1 MADRLSRR
9 DFLSSAVSFALAGA
23 LAGRALGAQARK
35 PNIVF
40 IMADDL
46 GYGHLGCYGQKHIK
60 TPHIDRMAKE
70 GVRFTQCYAGSA
82 VCAPSRSVLMTG
94 LHAGHTPIRANGGG
108 QALLPEDVTVAEVL
122 KAAGYATGTFGK
134 WGLGDW
140 GTTGVPS
147 KQGFDEYFGYL
158 HQVHAHRYYVDY
170 LWKNDERYPLAG
182 NAGGKRGQ
190 YSHDVIMEEAL
201 SFVRRNRERPFF
213 LYLTLTIP
221 HVELIVPEAS
231 MKEYLGKFE
240 ETPFD
245 EPREGYADP
254 THPKATLAA
263 MISHMDRG
271 VGELMALLKEL
282 GIDEDT
288 LVFFTSDNGA
298 QGGYG
303 SHPEFF
309 EATGGLRGV
318 KTQLYEGG
326 IRVPMIARWP
336 GKIAAGG
343 VSELPWQH
351 CDVMATLAEVAG
363 AEAPKETDG
372 ISVVPALLGERDQRR
387 HEYLYWEL
395 QNGPRAPFQQAV
407 RLGDWKGYRKRGGAA
422 LELYDLKNDVG
433 ESKDVAS
440 RNPEVVAKIERIM
453 KAARTEPRAQVEP
466 ALPPGK
472 KFQ

>member
-1 MADRLSRR
+1 MPEIRSRR
-9 DFLSSAVSFALAGA
+9 DFLTGAVSFALAGA
-23 LAGRALGAQARK
+23 LAKCAVGAEGRK
-35 PNIVF
+35 PNVIF

-46 GYGHLGCYGQKHIK
+46 GYGHLGCYGQKHIR
-60 TPHIDRMAKE
+60 TPHIDRLAAE
-70 GVRFTQCYAGSA
+70 GMRFTQCYAGSA

-122 KAAGYATGTFGK
+122 KKAGYATGMFGK

-158 HQVHAHRYYVDY
+158 HQVHAHRYYVEY
-170 LWKNDERYPLAG
+170 LWKNDERYPLPG
-182 NAGGKRGQ
+182 NADGKQGQ
-190 YSHDVIMEEAL
+190 YTHDVIMEEAL
-201 SFVRRNRERPFF
+201 DFVRRHRERPFF
-213 LYLTLTIP
+213 LHLTPTIP
-221 HVELIVPEAS
+221 HVELIVPEVS
-231 MKEYLGKFE
+231 RKEYLGKFE

-254 THPKATLAA
+254 THPKATLAG
-263 MISHMDRG
+263 MISHMDRSIG
-271 VGELMALLKEL
+271 WLMELLKEL
-282 GIDEDT
+282 KLDEDT

-309 EATGGLRGV
+309 NATGGLRGV

-336 GKIAAGG
+336 GKIAPGSASAH
-343 VSELPWQH
+343 VWAH
-351 CDVMATLAEVAG
+351 HDVMATLAEVAG
-363 AEAPKETDG
+363 LEPPNGTDG
-372 ISVVPALLGERDQRR
+372 ISVLPTLTGRDAQQK

-407 RLGDWKGYRKRGGAA
+407 RLGDWKGYRKRAGAP
-422 LELYDLKNDVG
+422 LELYDLKTDPA
-433 ESKDVAS
+433 ESKDVV
-440 RNPEVVAKIERIM
+440 REHPQVAQRLERIL
-453 KAARTEPRAQVEP
+453 KEARTEPRPQVEP
-466 ALPPGK
+466 VLPPGK
-472 KFQ
+472 KYQ